1 MRISDY
7 DLTWHGQSESSADS
21 MPLGGRDAGC
31 NVWAQDGQLCLYL
44 AKSGAFDET
53 GALLKLGRLRVIPGD
68 RTVLTR
74 NFTQTLCLEEG
85 CIRIAAGGLNAT
97 LWVDVD
103 TACLHLDFRAD
114 APLPLHVFFDCW
126 RDRPR
131 TLTGEELGQ
140 CRDYA
145 TVLDDVCPYSAT
157 TTPDTLL
164 PQPDSL
170 LFFHRNPDAPSL
182 RDRLLRQQGL
192 PDTAA
197 IPDPLKHNTFGGC
210 LTGDTLHYIG
220 TQRGIFDGCE
230 QTELC
235 FETAPARQTRLTLS
249 LVAGQYPSVDDF
261 CAEARRLAHAPA
273 DRAKTA
279 AWWREYF
286 SRSYI
291 FIDPSHPGSDL
302 WKLGRNAALFRYML
316 GCNYYGSYPTKFNGG
331 LFTFYEKF
339 TPDYRAWS
347 GNGFTAQNQR
357 LVYWPMLKTG
367 DAEAMRPQLNFYLD
381 RLSAGQAR
389 CERYY
394 GHAGACF
401 PEQINLHGL
410 PLGAEYGWNRPQA
423 LPDGEDFSP
432 WVRLHTSTALEFAL
446 MMVHTARYDAA
457 PLTPCLPF
465 IRAVLDY
472 YFAHYPRDEHGILRI
487 FPSTALET
495 YKGAQPWGDGI
506 QQNGARNPMD
516 AVAGLRGLL
525 EALID
530 AADDPRWHE
539 LLAQCPELP
548 FDGEKFLPAEDFAPK
563 PFNCELPQL
572 YRAFP
577 YSPRGLTA
585 AERSACIAAYRDPAL
600 TGEQRYT
607 FGWHQNG
614 IFAARLG
621 LTEEA
626 LRILRDKL
634 ADAPRR
640 FPAFWGPGHDW
651 TPDHNHGG
659 SALIQLQEMLLQET
673 TTGDVTL
680 LPAWDRSI
688 DVTFRLWLPGRKAV
702 TGALQNGAFSHRID

>member
-7 DLTWHGQSESSADS
+7 DLTWRGQSETSADS

-44 AKSGAFDET
+44 SKSGAFDEN
-53 GALLKLGRLRVIPGD
+53 GALLKLGRLRIVPGD
-68 RTVLTR
+68 RDVLGR

-85 CIRIAAGGLNAT
+85 CIRIAADGLNAL

-103 TACLHLDFRAD
+103 TACLHLDFRTEE
-114 APLPLHVFFDCW
+114 PLPLHVFFDCW

-145 TVLDDVCPYSAT
+145 TLMDDVCPYTAV

-164 PQPDSL
+164 SQPDGL
-170 LFFHRNPDAPSL
+170 LFYHRNPDEPSL

-192 PDTAA
+192 ADCAA
-197 IPDPLKHNTFGGC
+197 IPDPLKNNTSGGC
-210 LTGDTLHYIG
+210 LAGETLRYTG
-220 TQRGIFDGCE
+220 TQRGTFDGCD

-235 FETAPARQTRLTLS
+235 FETAPARQASLTVS
-249 LVAGQYPSVDDF
+249 LIAGQYPSVDDF
-261 CAEARRLAHAPA
+261 CTEARRLAHAPA
-273 DRAKTA
+273 DRAATA

-291 FIDPSHPGSDL
+291 IIDPAHPGSEL

-316 GCNYYGSYPTKFNGG
+316 GCNYYGSVSTKFNGG

-347 GNGFTAQNQR
+347 GSGFTAQNQR
-357 LVYWPMLKTG
+357 LVYWPMLKSG
-367 DAEAMRPQLNFYLD
+367 DTEAMRPQLNFYLD
-381 RLSAGQAR
+381 RLALGQAR
-389 CERYY
+389 CARYY
-394 GHAGACF
+394 GHEGACF

-410 PLGAEYGWNRPQA
+410 PLGAEYGWNRPDN

-446 MMVHTARYDAA
+446 MMVHTARYEAA
-457 PLTPCLPF
+457 PLTPYLPF
-465 IRAVLDY
+465 IHAVLDY
-472 YFAHYPRDEHGILRI
+472 YFAHYPRDERGKLRI

-495 YKGAQPWGDGI
+495 YKGAQPWGDDI
-506 QQNGARNPMD
+506 QQNGALNPMD

-530 AADDPRWHE
+530 TADDPRWHE
-539 LLAQCPELP
+539 LLAQCPDLP
-548 FDGEKFLPAEDFAPK
+548 FDGEKFLPAEDYAPQ

-577 YSPRGLTA
+577 YSPRGLTD

-600 TGEQRYT
+600 TDEQRYT

-621 LTEEA
+621 LTDEA

-659 SALIQLQEMLLQET
+659 SALIQLQEMLVQEDAN
-673 TTGDVTL
+673 GIHL
-680 LPAWDRSI
+680 LPAWDRSV

-702 TGALQNGAFSHRID
+702 TGTLQNGVFSHQID